1 MHKILLL
8 HKIPDFSKYLCDS
21 CDNHS
26 ETVLILPD
34 VAKSDLE
41 KEVKALYS
49 LGIVSGLEAGLGFRK
64 GGDASEHNDNQAH
77 ELEYNEKNKTA
88 HAKITANDESSEDA
102 IKEVVTTE
110 EALDL
115 GAKADEVVGDNNIIA
130 KDDIKVEDELQ
141 EHSFE
146 ILTSKRGNST
156 SPGILFVDNQFK
168 YYCRDERDGKFR
180 YRCALRRT
188 ENCQAT
194 ATAQRDASTGQLVIV
209 KCASDDAHTHEG
221 SKE

>member
-49 LGIVSGLEAGLGFRK
+49 LGIVSGLEEVLGFRNK
-64 GGDASEHNDNQAH
+64 DDASEHNDNQAD

-110 EALDL
+110 EALDS
-115 GAKADEVVGDNNIIA
+115 GAKAAEVVGDNNIIS

-146 ILTSKRGNST
+146 ILTSK
-156 SPGILFVDNQFK
+156 
-168 YYCRDERDGKFR
+168 
-180 YRCALRRT
+180 
-188 ENCQAT
+188 
-194 ATAQRDASTGQLVIV
+194 
-209 KCASDDAHTHEG
+209 
-221 SKE
+221 